1 MKIATYL
8 ILAVVAVLTLASI
21 VAAIITAL
29 QILVYVMA
37 AALIIWVVVSVTTYF
52 NKDKEPKEPPA

>member
-29 QILVYVMA
+29 QILVYVIA
-37 AALIIWVVVSVTTYF
+37 AALVIWVVVSVTTYF

>member
-37 AALIIWVVVSVTTYF
+37 AALVIWVVVSVTTYF

>member
-37 AALIIWVVVSVTTYF
+37 AALVIWVVVSVATYF